1 MFNKYFDKEF
11 VRNIKPKF
19 YFITFDLDRPD
30 KVLGL
35 NKQNKALGI
44 EKWEVRVKGLNWIN
58 QCFFGL
64 K

>member
-11 VRNIKPKF
+11 VRNIKPKI
-19 YFITFDLDRPD
+19 YFVTFDLDRPD

-44 EKWEVRVKGLNWIN
+44 EKWEVRVKDWTE
-58 QCFFGL
+58 
-64 K
+64 